1 MVQDTRIIV
10 LSYFP
15 PNQDYNTDEHDDID
29 DHDDKDRDANEPSTW
44 SKVHP
49 TIVVIPKIEETTIL
63 GVNPKS
69 QFLINGFL

>member
-29 DHDDKDRDANEPSTW
+29 DHDDKDLKDGKDDDDDHVDA
-44 SKVHP
+44 
-49 TIVVIPKIEETTIL
+49 IVVHSMTLSRI
-63 GVNPKS
+63 
-69 QFLINGFL
+69 